1 MAAITRTHTKEILDQ
16 VERKFSGDGRRSAIE
31 CLKRLREQGDPEEK
45 GETLDYLMKA
55 LDEGREGY
63 RKHFP

>member
-1 MAAITRTHTKEILDQ
+1 MAAITGTHTKEILDQ
-16 VERKFSGDGRRSAIE
+16 VERKFSGDGRLRAIE
-31 CLKRLREQGDPEEK
+31 CLRNIREEGDPEEK
-45 GETLDYLMKA
+45 QETLDYLVKA